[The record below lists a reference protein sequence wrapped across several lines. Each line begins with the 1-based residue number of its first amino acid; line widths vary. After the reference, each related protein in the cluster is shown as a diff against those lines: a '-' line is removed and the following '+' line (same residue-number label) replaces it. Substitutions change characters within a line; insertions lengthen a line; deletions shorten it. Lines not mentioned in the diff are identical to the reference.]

1 MNCLD
6 TFAANE
12 ATPMTPTAP
21 TPKTAIPP
29 VEALS
34 NPPIASNAVSS
45 GISSMLTLF
54 VFGFVLFPNGEEELL
69 LCLLTPKEEEE
80 EDDEAHLF
88 DVEATAILAA
98 LRNTMM
104 TFLFLLSF
112 LSFEA
117 ERGTL
122 LV

>member
-1 MNCLD
+1 
-6 TFAANE
+6 
-12 ATPMTPTAP
+12 MTPTAP

-88 DVEATAILAA
+88 DAEATAILAA
-98 LRNTMM
+98 LR
-104 TFLFLLSF
+104 LS
-112 LSFEA
+112 LIHI
-117 ERGTL
+117 
-122 LV
+122 

>member
-1 MNCLD
+1 
-6 TFAANE
+6 
-12 ATPMTPTAP
+12 MTPTAP

-88 DVEATAILAA
+88 DAEATAILAA

>member
-1 MNCLD
+1 
-6 TFAANE
+6 
-12 ATPMTPTAP
+12 MTPTAP

-45 GISSMLTLF
+45 GISSMVLF

-80 EDDEAHLF
+80 DDDDKAHLF

-98 LRNTMM
+98 LRNNMM
-104 TFLFLLSF
+104 MFFFFLFCRLRRREEHFEYESLSVDF
-112 LSFEA
+112 VV
-117 ERGTL
+117 TNNC
-122 LV
+122 V

>member
-1 MNCLD
+1 
-6 TFAANE
+6 
-12 ATPMTPTAP
+12 MTPTAP

-80 EDDEAHLF
+80 EEQEAHLF

-122 LV
+122 LVLVD

>member
-1 MNCLD
+1 
-6 TFAANE
+6 
-12 ATPMTPTAP
+12 
-21 TPKTAIPP
+21 
-29 VEALS
+29 
-34 NPPIASNAVSS
+34 
-45 GISSMLTLF
+45 MLTLF

-80 EDDEAHLF
+80 EQEAHLF

>member
-1 MNCLD
+1 
-6 TFAANE
+6 
-12 ATPMTPTAP
+12 MTPTAP

-45 GISSMLTLF
+45 GISSMLTF

-80 EDDEAHLF
+80 EEQEAHLF

-122 LV
+122 LVFVD